1 MFSRLI
7 KQKETLAYSYKRT
20 YTRLLVKSLQYTEQ
34 LYKAIKTAADLFITI
49 RDYKGGL

>member
-7 KQKETLAYSYKRT
+7 KQKETLAYKRT
-20 YTRLLVKSLQYTEQ
+20 YTCWLVNFWNTQSN
-34 LYKAIKTAADLFITI
+34 LYGHKLAADLFIRI